1 VIGGSIMTNSCDSGD
16 LSRLKITQ
24 SFNGHIEAVAF
35 FDIAFN
41 EDQIQQLILNGS
53 PGVFQ
58 SYSNGRLAGR
68 CRFFFRLL
76 VDILTSL
83 F

>member
-58 SYSNGRLAGR
+58 S
-68 CRFFFRLL
+68 
-76 VDILTSL
+76 
-83 F
+83 